1 MRDMKKYVLMLLGI
15 LFIFCLAGCSN
26 TAHNTPSS
34 TTSPQQTETNQPAT
48 NDTTPQNDSTT
59 TVSPD
64 IPTVTGE
71 LKVHFIDVG
80 QALYRVKVI

>member
-15 LFIFCLAGCSN
+15 LFIFCLAGCSS
-26 TAHNTPSS
+26 TAQNSPSS
-34 TTSPQQTETNQPAT
+34 ISPQQTETNQPAT
-48 NDTTPQNDSTT
+48 NDTTPQDDNTT

-64 IPTVTGE
+64 ISTVTGE

>member
-1 MRDMKKYVLMLLGI
+1 MRNIKKYLSI
-15 LFIFCLAGCSN
+15 LVGLIFIFSLIGCSG
-26 TAHNTPSS
+26 TAQNNPSS
-34 TTSPQQTETNQPAT
+34 TSSQQTETNQPAT
-48 NDTTPQNDSTT
+48 NDTTPQNDNTT

>member
-1 MRDMKKYVLMLLGI
+1 MRNIKKYLSI
-15 LFIFCLAGCSN
+15 LVGLIFIFSLIGCSS
-26 TAHNTPSS
+26 TAQNSPSS
-34 TTSPQQTETNQPAT
+34 TSPQQTETNQPAT